1 MIQRHTEELTRTV
14 PVGGR
19 TITVTYRV
27 SVVVGSAAGSRSG
40 AAAAAAGV
48 GGVWGHAEMVPVA
61 VEVEG
66 RRIDVPR

>member
-19 TITVTYRV
+19 TITVTCRV
-27 SVVVGSAAGSRSG
+27 SVVVGSGTGSRAGAPAAGG
-40 AAAAAAGV
+40 